1 MSSLTSDVRFF
12 GLDLKPLGR
21 HLRQA
26 WEDASAWPVFSW
38 LSPSVSVG
46 VLHADGRDVLW
57 VDGKPTLG
65 APSAPKTTVESAGFV
80 AVEVP
85 EDMVLRRAVRL
96 PAMSAADR
104 VSALALEA
112 RSASPFA
119 PADLVWGA
127 TPVATKDGSYIV
139 VLASRKHLLAYQ
151 STLGSR
157 VPPGAVPEQ
166 WAFSE
171 AGVPIVLSGF
181 GEQRRLAFV
190 ARWRRHAGILLG
202 TAVLTAVAIV
212 LTPSVKLKLRANQA
226 HAAYTALAQRS
237 APVLERREALV
248 KSADQ
253 LTVLQKNLAER
264 IEPLRILDAL
274 TRAIPDD
281 AALQSFKLHGAK
293 VTLTGYATNAANL
306 MQILGSQPGMRDVRA
321 PSAATRIS
329 GAEKESFVI
338 EFMAD
343 PAQFGV
349 TGGPPIAPLTSLATT
364 TAAVPAAAVQSVRGP
379 NSGTT
384 AQPEPPAPMP
394 VVPVPR
400 AAGNGMAVFGGTAR
414 PPASPDASHAG
425 DKR

>member
-1 MSSLTSDVRFF
+1 MSLLTSDVRFF

-38 LSPSVSVG
+38 LSPSVSVC

-57 VDGKPTLG
+57 VDGKPTL
-65 APSAPKTTVESAGFV
+65 AETSTPNTIAESAGFV

-85 EDMVLRRAVRL
+85 EDMALRRAVRL

-104 VSALALEA
+104 MSALALEA

-127 TPVATKDGSYIV
+127 APVATKDGSYIV

-157 VPPGAVPEQ
+157 APPGALPEQ
-166 WAFSE
+166 WAFSD
-171 AGVPIVLSGF
+171 AGVPVVLSGF
-181 GEQRRLAFV
+181 GEQRRAAFV

-202 TAVLTAVAIV
+202 TAVVIAVAIA
-212 LTPSVKLKLRANQA
+212 LTPSVKLKLRADQA
-226 HAAYTALAQRS
+226 HAAYTALTQKS

-253 LTVLQKNLAER
+253 LTALQKSLAER
-264 IEPLRILDAL
+264 IEPLRLLDAL

-281 AALQSFKLHGAK
+281 AALQSLKLHGTK

-306 MQILGSQPGMRDVRA
+306 MQILGGQPGMRDVRA

-349 TGGPPIAPLTSLATT
+349 TGGPPIAPLATPAA
-364 TAAVPAAAVQSVRGP
+364 TAAVLPAADAQQARGTDAGAAALP
-379 NSGTT
+379 ESPAAMP
-384 AQPEPPAPMP
+384 AQPAQN
-394 VVPVPR
+394 
-400 AAGNGMAVFGGTAR
+400 AAGNATAVFGGIAR
-414 PPASPDASHAG
+414 PPASPAASPAG